1 LNRKVR
7 AAVLLVL
14 SGVAVGGCTPVQGN
28 AREVTVFAAAS
39 LGATLEAVQ
48 GAYEASHDVDVVV
61 STDSSATLA
70 TQIEQGAPADVF
82 LSADL
87 ATPERLVDG
96 GFAVGGVVPFAD
108 NRLTAIVPA
117 DDRAGI
123 ASPADLAR
131 PGVRVIAAGAEVPIT
146 RYAAELVANLG
157 SLPGYGADYA
167 SAYERNV
174 VSRED
179 SVAAV
184 VTRIELGAGDAA
196 IVYATDAGRSRAV
209 REVEV
214 PAAATVRATYG
225 GVVLA
230 TSGARRDGA
239 GREAAAQAFLAWLVG
254 REGQQVLADFGFLPP
269 GP

>member
-28 AREVTVFAAAS
+28 ARELTVYAAAS
-39 LGATLEAVQ
+39 LGPSLEAVQ
-48 GAYEASHDVDVVV
+48 RTYEASHDVDVVV
-61 STDSSATLA
+61 STDSSAALA

-87 ATPERLVDG
+87 ANPERLVDG
-96 GFAVGGVVPFAD
+96 GFVHRGVVPFAG
-108 NRLTAIVPA
+108 NELTVIVPA
-117 DDRAGI
+117 DDPAGI

-157 SLPGYGADYA
+157 GIPAYGADFA

-196 IVYATDAGRSRAV
+196 IVYATDAARSRAV
-209 REVEV
+209 REVAV
-214 PAAATVRATYG
+214 PGAANVRTTYG

-230 TSGARRDGA
+230 TSGAQRDGA
-239 GREAAAQAFLAWLVG
+239 SREVAAQAFLDWMVG
-254 REGQQVLADFGFLPP
+254 REGQEVLADFGFLPP